1 MARKKLSAGM
11 RKRLQRGFA
20 VLALLLLVAAIAV
33 VAVLDRRVTAQ
44 FEGRR
49 WTLPARV
56 YAQPIDLYAGQQL
69 SAKRFADE
77 LERLGYLAAAN
88 PDRPGAYRRLGNQVN
103 VFVREF
109 RFADGLQPARSRYS
123 ACRACS

>member
-1 MARKKLSAGM
+1 MARRKLSAGM
-11 RKRLQRGFA
+11 RKKVRRGFA

-33 VAVLDRRVTAQ
+33 VAVLDRRVTHQ

-69 SAKRFADE
+69 SAQRFVDE
-77 LERLGYLAAAN
+77 LERTLF
-88 PDRPGAYRRLGNQVN
+88 RRLLTASGVGG
-103 VFVREF
+103 FF
-109 RFADGLQPARSRYS
+109 FPLM
-123 ACRACS
+123 

>member
-1 MARKKLSAGM
+1 MARKKLSTGM
-11 RKRLQRGFA
+11 RRKLQRGFA

-33 VAVLDRRVTAQ
+33 VAVLDHRVTAQ

-77 LERLGYLAAAN
+77 LERLGYLAADK
-88 PDRPGAYRRLGNQVN
+88 PDRPGTYRRRG
-103 VFVREF
+103 
-109 RFADGLQPARSRYS
+109 
-123 ACRACS
+123 